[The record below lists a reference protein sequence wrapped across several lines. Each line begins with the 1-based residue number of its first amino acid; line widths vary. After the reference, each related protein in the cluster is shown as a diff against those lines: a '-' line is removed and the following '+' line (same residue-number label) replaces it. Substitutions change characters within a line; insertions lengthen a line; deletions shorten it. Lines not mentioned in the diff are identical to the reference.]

1 MNAEMSTTIVI
12 AGIKYL
18 LFDVIRDF
26 NLFALNHYCHISG
39 VAQME
44 ISVPTIINGPN
55 GTAVFLVPF

>member
-1 MNAEMSTTIVI
+1 MNAEISTTIVI

-18 LFDVIRDF
+18 LFDVMHDF
-26 NLFALNHYCHISG
+26 NLFALNHHCHING

-44 ISVPTIINGPN
+44 ISAPTIMNGPN